1 MIRKEEKELLDYIAK
16 LQLMIKREKNRENK
30 EKLKKI
36 LQKKISQLYLMA
48 GGNDDGENE
57 H

>member
-48 GGNDDGENE
+48 GGNDNNE
-57 H
+57 

>member
-36 LQKKISQLYLMA
+36 LQKKISQLYRIA
-48 GGNDDGENE
+48 GGSEDGENE
-57 H
+57 Q